1 MDGSAPIASITI
13 SYLMEQYSGAT
24 DAVTHGRRVNY
35 GGKGETMRLIDAE
48 KLLTDENYEKYLKD
62 ILIEGETGE
71 MYIRPKDIADL
82 IANAPTV
89 DAVPIIRCK
98 DCVNWKQ
105 LDTAYITHTDGT
117 PVYSCPL
124 YDDWG
129 DEDGWCCYAERKD
142 NETD

>member
-1 MDGSAPIASITI
+1 
-13 SYLMEQYSGAT
+13 
-24 DAVTHGRRVNY
+24 
-35 GGKGETMRLIDAE
+35 MRLIDADE
-48 KLLTDENYEKYLKD
+48 LLLDNTWEWYDEYGNLTVAGRAVE
-62 ILIEGETGE
+62 
-71 MYIRPKDIADL
+71 
-82 IANAPTV
+82 NAPTV

-105 LDTAYITHTDGT
+105 LDTAYITHADGT

-142 NETD
+142 NEID

>member
-1 MDGSAPIASITI
+1 
-13 SYLMEQYSGAT
+13 
-24 DAVTHGRRVNY
+24 
-35 GGKGETMRLIDAE
+35 MRLIDADALRGPLMAFDS
-48 KLLTDENYEKYLKD
+48 KVLD
-62 ILIEGETGE
+62 II
-71 MYIRPKDIADL
+71 D
-82 IANAPTV
+82 NAPTV

-105 LDTAYITHTDGT
+105 LDTAYITHADGT